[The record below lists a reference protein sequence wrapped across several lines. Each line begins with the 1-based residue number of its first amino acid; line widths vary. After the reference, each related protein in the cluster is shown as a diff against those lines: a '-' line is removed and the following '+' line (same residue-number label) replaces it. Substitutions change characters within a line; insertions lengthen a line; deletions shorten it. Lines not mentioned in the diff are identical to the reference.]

1 MTTQAPDRREEIA
14 RQAAEQRLKAV
25 AEALEPFSK
34 LAAETLT
41 PGSPD
46 YQEWLIEA
54 KDWMVI
60 FAFAGRSVTL
70 GDLRRVAA
78 LAAAQAPAGEN
89 SDEQ

>member
-1 MTTQAPDRREEIA
+1 MA
-14 RQAAEQRLKAV
+14 RSRGLGDVYKRQ
-25 AEALEPFSK
+25 EPFSK
-34 LAAETLT
+34 LATETLT

-46 YQEWLIEA
+46 CQEWLSEA

-70 GDLRRVAA
+70 GDLRRIAA